1 MLSARARARLEPL
14 SAGVSA
20 PFSSSRSCRGAI
32 VALHAIAEVGGGAL
46 SKVRARLV
54 QATAQPCQRD
64 VHRLTMPIRSLSG
77 QKTQCRHQL
86 LRQRGRPLV
95 HKADDVGA
103 DARQPVHEVRRYGR
117 RQ

>member
-1 MLSARARARLEPL
+1 MGRGSGSGPRHRQMWTPDKLQAQPREVHDMFRFAVQIEIAF
-14 SAGVSA
+14 A
-20 PFSSSRSCRGAI
+20 P
-32 VALHAIAEVGGGAL
+32 VVGGGAL

-64 VHRLTMPIRSLSG
+64 MHRLTMPIRSLSG

-95 HKADDVGA
+95 HRADDAGA
-103 DARQPVHEVRRYGR
+103 DARQPVHE
-117 RQ
+117 